1 MIRRGLVSSPLM
13 MVLMSFLFINRR
25 SRLTVSVVLLKE
37 SLLSIRLNLITM
49 DDLRLLMLLDLMVL
63 MFKEPD
69 AAVVAAAVVMSVVV
83 EVMEVEVMVVEV
95 VAMEVE
101 EVEAA
106 MVVAE
111 EAMVE
116 VDVEVDVVEAAV
128 AAITVVN
135 LDTWLGIAAAV
146 EAVEEVVVG
155 TVEAVEEVAAAVEAA
170 TTVESLVT
178 LPEIAQPVLVRSLYA
193 LLFMSKVWVI

>member
-1 MIRRGLVSSPLM
+1 M
-13 MVLMSFLFINRR
+13 
-25 SRLTVSVVLLKE
+25 
-37 SLLSIRLNLITM
+37 
-49 DDLRLLMLLDLMVL
+49 
-63 MFKEPD
+63 
-69 AAVVAAAVVMSVVV
+69 A
-83 EVMEVEVMVVEV
+83 
-95 VAMEVE
+95 VE

-106 MVVAE
+106 MVVAV

-155 TVEAVEEVAAAVEAA
+155 TVEAVEEVAAVEAA
-170 TTVESLVT
+170 TAVESLVT

>member
-83 EVMEVEVMVVEV
+83 EVMEVEVMVVEAV
-95 VAMEVE
+95 MAVE

-106 MVVAE
+106 MVVAV

-178 LPEIAQPVLVRSLYA
+178 LPEIAQPVLVRSLCA

>member
-83 EVMEVEVMVVEV
+83 EVMEVEVMVVEAV
-95 VAMEVE
+95 MAVE

-106 MVVAE
+106 MVVAV
-111 EAMVE
+111 EAMV
-116 VDVEVDVVEAAV
+116 VVVVEVDVVEAAV

-155 TVEAVEEVAAAVEAA
+155 TVEAVEEVAAVEAA
-170 TTVESLVT
+170 TAVESLVT

>member
-1 MIRRGLVSSPLM
+1 M
-13 MVLMSFLFINRR
+13 MALMSFSFINRR

-37 SLLSIRLNLITM
+37 SLLSIRSNLITM

-83 EVMEVEVMVVEV
+83 VVMAVEAMVVEV

-101 EVEAA
+101 AVMAVEEVEAEA
-106 MVVAE
+106 ATVVAE
-111 EAMVE
+111 EAMV
-116 VDVEVDVVEAAV
+116 VVDVVEDVVEAVV

-155 TVEAVEEVAAAVEAA
+155 TVEAVEEVAAVEAA
-170 TTVESLVT
+170 TAVESLVT
-178 LPEIAQPVLVRSLYA
+178 LPEIAQPVLVRSLCA

>member
-13 MVLMSFLFINRR
+13 MALMSFSFINRR

-83 EVMEVEVMVVEV
+83 EVMEVEVMVVEAV
-95 VAMEVE
+95 MAVE

-155 TVEAVEEVAAAVEAA
+155 TVEAVEEVAAVEAA
-170 TTVESLVT
+170 TAVESLVT

>member
-1 MIRRGLVSSPLM
+1 
-13 MVLMSFLFINRR
+13 
-25 SRLTVSVVLLKE
+25 
-37 SLLSIRLNLITM
+37 
-49 DDLRLLMLLDLMVL
+49 
-63 MFKEPD
+63 
-69 AAVVAAAVVMSVVV
+69 
-83 EVMEVEVMVVEV
+83 
-95 VAMEVE
+95 
-101 EVEAA
+101 
-106 MVVAE
+106 
-111 EAMVE
+111 
-116 VDVEVDVVEAAV
+116 V

-178 LPEIAQPVLVRSLYA
+178 LPEIAQPVLVRSLCA